1 VMDEGERPVFR
12 GSMEHQTSVRRC
24 RGGGLVAE
32 VAGRRDPLASWVEE
46 SRCVEDGCQGAV
58 D

>member
-1 VMDEGERPVFR
+1 MDEGERPVFR